1 MGDASATVSRMI
13 WVYRTAAWA
22 LLSLAVAFA
31 GPYNDVMSYDFM
43 QRLGY
48 WSSVNALAIIVAAFI
63 RAVILKRFPGE
74 TMGLLLG
81 VACAQALVL
90 GPMIWTLN
98 THVFGFETEGLGWLA
113 ELTLIML
120 LIALCVA
127 LVRYEVARAR
137 RQAQAQAQAQALA
150 GAQGEA
156 QLALGAE
163 QDVAERPRR
172 PGFLDRA
179 DPDLPGEVLVVS
191 AADHYLD
198 VITTEGRGRVL
209 MRFRDA
215 MIELDSV
222 PGYRIHRSHWVAVS
236 ELVRVRLDG
245 RRHLADL
252 KSGNSLPISDAYVD
266 ELRRAGLM
274 DDDASGRR
282 IGDGPKTNMSA
293 SGDTSR
299 SNSGRSQNNPPV

>member
-1 MGDASATVSRMI
+1 MI

-31 GPYNDVMSYDFM
+31 GPYNDVMSYDFS

-48 WSSVNALAIIVAAFI
+48 WSSVNALAIIVAALI
-63 RAVILKRFPGE
+63 RAIVVSRFPKE
-74 TMGLLLG
+74 TMGLLLM
-81 VACAQALVL
+81 VAFAQAMAL
-90 GPMIWTLN
+90 GPMIWILN
-98 THVFGFETEGLGWLA
+98 SRVFGFDTEGLGWLA

-137 RQAQAQAQAQALA
+137 RLAQAEAEAEAL
-150 GAQGEA
+150 
-156 QLALGAE
+156 LALDAAQDGAE
-163 QDVAERPRR
+163 APLRPS
-172 PGFLDRA
+172 FLDRA
-179 DPDLPGEVLVVS
+179 EPGLPGDVLVVS
-191 AADHYLD
+191 ADDHYLD
-198 VITTEGRGRVL
+198 VTTTHGRGRVL

-215 MIELDSV
+215 MIELQAL
-222 PGYRIHRSHWVAVS
+222 PGFRIHRSHWVAQH

-252 KSGNSLPISDAYVD
+252 ASGKVLPVSDAYVD

-293 SGDTSR
+293 SDDTSR

>member
-1 MGDASATVSRMI
+1 MGDASAKVSRMI

-31 GPYNDVMSYDFM
+31 GPYNDVMSYDFL

-48 WSSVNALAIIVAAFI
+48 WSSVNALAIIVAAVI
-63 RAVILKRFPGE
+63 RAVILSRFPGE

-98 THVFGFETEGLGWLA
+98 TRVFGFETEGLGWLA

-137 RQAQAQAQAQALA
+137 RLAQAEAEAL
-150 GAQGEA
+150 
-156 QLALGAE
+156 LALDAAQDGAE
-163 QDVAERPRR
+163 APLRPS
-172 PGFLDRA
+172 FLDRV
-179 DPDLPGEVLVVS
+179 DPGLPGDVLVVS
-191 AADHYLD
+191 ADDHYLD
-198 VITTEGRGRVL
+198 VTTTHGRGRVL

-215 MIELDSV
+215 MTELQAL
-222 PGYRIHRSHWVAVS
+222 PGFRIHRSHWVAQP

-252 KSGNSLPISDAYVD
+252 VSGKVLPVSDAYVD

-293 SGDTSR
+293 SDDTSR